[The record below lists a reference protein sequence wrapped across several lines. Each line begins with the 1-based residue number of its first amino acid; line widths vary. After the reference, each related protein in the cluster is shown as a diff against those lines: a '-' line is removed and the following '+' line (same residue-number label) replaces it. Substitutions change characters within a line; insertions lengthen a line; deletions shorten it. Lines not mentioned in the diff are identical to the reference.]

1 MKIPRHRF
9 LGLAARAA
17 ALPAVSRIAWAQTYP
32 TRPAPHSSEA
42 IMKFVAM
49 TAVALV
55 WGTPGLA
62 QNLDHIRSAASP
74 KRLAVSPQLAAAPV
88 AAPTARDAEDFIAKV
103 EADLVVEDEYAS
115 RVNWIA
121 ATFITDDT
129 KWLSAKVSAE
139 RGTLAVARAKQA
151 AGFDRVTVD
160 PVTRRKLEIL
170 KKALSLPAPDRP
182 GASEEMAK
190 IKVDLKTIYSTGKV
204 TYQGKLLTLDDVVDL
219 MRSSRDPAEL
229 KALWEG
235 WHAIARPMRNDYRR
249 LVGLANEGARELG
262 YADTG
267 VLWRSWYDMPPD
279 EFAQTVERLWTQL
292 EPLYK
297 NLQCYARTRLNE
309 KYGDTVQPRTGAIR
323 ADLLGDMWA
332 QSWGNIYD
340 LLAPKNADL
349 GYDLTPSLVKQNY
362 DAVKLARTAENFYT
376 SIGFTP
382 LPETFW
388 SRSMLVRPRDREV
401 DCHAS
406 AWDIDE
412 KNDVR
417 VKACFRVNA
426 DDFFTAHH
434 ELGHNFYQRAYQ
446 DQATLFKYG
455 ANDGF
460 HEAVGDFAG
469 LNALTPNYLKQLGLI
484 DKVPGP
490 EADIPYLLRMA
501 LDKVAFLPFAVIVD
515 KWRWQVFAGETT
527 PDRYNDSWWALRT
540 KYQGIV
546 PPVSRPSDA
555 FDPGAKMHIA
565 SNIPYTRYFLADIYE
580 FQFYRA
586 ACRLA
591 GWSGPVNRCTIYGN
605 KEVGARFQEMLRMGS
620 SKPWPDALE
629 AFTGERTLDASAVA
643 DYFAPLDRW
652 LTDRNTGEKC
662 GW

>member
-1 MKIPRHRF
+1 
-9 LGLAARAA
+9 
-17 ALPAVSRIAWAQTYP
+17 
-32 TRPAPHSSEA
+32 
-42 IMKFVAM
+42 MKFVAM
-49 TAVALV
+49 TALALV
-55 WGTPGLA
+55 WATPGLA
-62 QNLDHIRSAASP
+62 QNRDHIGSAASLEP
-74 KRLAVSPQLAAAPV
+74 AVTRPLVRLAVSPQLAAAPV
-88 AAPTARDAEDFIAKV
+88 AAPTAREAEDFIAKV
-103 EADLVVEDEYAS
+103 EADLVAEDEYAS
-115 RVNWIA
+115 RVSWIA

-170 KKALSLPAPDRP
+170 KQALSLPAPDRP

-204 TYQGKLLTLDDVVDL
+204 TYQGKLLTLDDVEDL

-235 WHAIARPMRNDYRR
+235 WHAIARPMRNDYAR

-279 EFAQTVERLWTQL
+279 EFARTVELLWTQL
-292 EPLYK
+292 EPMYK

-309 KYGDTVQPRTGAIR
+309 KYGDTVQPRTGEIR

-332 QSWGNIYD
+332 QSWGNVYD
-340 LLAPKNADL
+340 LLAPTNADL
-349 GYDLTPSLVKQNY
+349 GYDLTPSLAKQNY

-406 AWDIDE
+406 AWDIDD

-446 DQATLFKYG
+446 DQPTLFKSG

-460 HEAVGDFAG
+460 HEAIGDFAG

-515 KWRWQVFAGETT
+515 KWRWQVFGGETA
-527 PDRYNDSWWALRT
+527 PDRYNDAWWALRT

-546 PPVSRPSDA
+546 PPGSRPSDA

-605 KEVGARFQEMLRMGS
+605 KEVGARFQAMLRMGA

-652 LTDRNTGEKC
+652 LTERNKGEKC